1 MSEQITFA
9 TSDFASN
16 PEPRCPCILLLDVSG
31 SMNGR
36 PINELNAGLVTFR
49 DELLADPLALK
60 RVELGIVTFGPVH
73 VEQPF
78 TSAANFFPPILF
90 AQGDTPMGAAITK
103 ALDMVEERKREYRAN
118 GISYYRPWIFLITDG
133 APTDEWQ
140 AAANKVFRGEEDKR
154 FAFFSIGVQGADMKT
169 LAQISVRQ
177 PLPLQGLQFREL
189 FSWLSSSLRS
199 VSRSTPGTEY
209 ANMTHFITDEDAVSR
224 LETFTSTGRAH
235 KVAAFTDGIQRLA
248 LNMLDNSPHVP
259 FFTPFFNG
267 LAAATQ
273 EQLDL
278 LPELLKQFLSSPAVN
293 ERTDDDKTLALALWA
308 E

>member
-31 SMNGR
+31 SMSGR

-78 TSAANFFPPILF
+78 TNAANFFPPILF

-199 VSRSTPGTEY
+199 VSRSTPGTE
-209 ANMTHFITDEDAVSR
+209 VV
-224 LETFTSTGRAH
+224 LEAPKGWTS
-235 KVAAFTDGIQRLA
+235 V
-248 LNMLDNSPHVP
+248 
-259 FFTPFFNG
+259 
-267 LAAATQ
+267 
-273 EQLDL
+273 
-278 LPELLKQFLSSPAVN
+278 
-293 ERTDDDKTLALALWA
+293 
-308 E
+308 

>member
-31 SMNGR
+31 SMSGR

-133 APTDEWQ
+133 APTDE
-140 AAANKVFRGEEDKR
+140 
-154 FAFFSIGVQGADMKT
+154 FSIGVQGADMKT

-199 VSRSTPGTEY
+199 VSRSTPGTE
-209 ANMTHFITDEDAVSR
+209 VV
-224 LETFTSTGRAH
+224 LEAPKGWTS
-235 KVAAFTDGIQRLA
+235 V
-248 LNMLDNSPHVP
+248 
-259 FFTPFFNG
+259 
-267 LAAATQ
+267 
-273 EQLDL
+273 
-278 LPELLKQFLSSPAVN
+278 
-293 ERTDDDKTLALALWA
+293 
-308 E
+308 